1 MDNTLKM
8 YDQRE
13 VAQLFGTT
21 RQTISLFREK
31 ELLKATKIGRKYM
44 FSSSEIRRFQDEN
57 ISKNLENKLLEK
69 EDAKWIKN

>member
-1 MDNTLKM
+1 MDSTLKM
-8 YDQRE
+8 YDQKE

-21 RQTISLFREK
+21 RQTIALFREK
-31 ELLKATKIGRKYM
+31 GLLKATKIGRKYM

-69 EDAKWIKN
+69 EDEKWIKN

>member
-1 MDNTLKM
+1 MIDEAKVWLEGAFASQQPDG
-8 YDQRE
+8 Y
-13 VAQLFGTT
+13 FGPINE
-21 RQTISLFREK
+21 RN
-31 ELLKATKIGRKYM
+31 GRKYM

>member
-1 MDNTLKM
+1 MEITLNNSKKQSK
-8 YDQRE
+8 Y
-13 VAQLFGTT
+13 FGTT

-31 ELLKATKIGRKYM
+31 GLLRATKIGRKYM

>member
-8 YDQRE
+8 SDQRE

-31 ELLKATKIGRKYM
+31 GLLKATKIGRKYM

-69 EDAKWIKN
+69 EDVKWIKN